1 MSDIN
6 DRYKKAAAL
15 RLMTAMSGGP
25 TQPAPT
31 APNYSAI
38 PLDPPQ
44 PARYPGFG
52 TGIANAL
59 ETFGFGKPSAGAA
72 QAPGGGQSVTVKAT
86 PPALPPFQGPGSS
99 SAYMPPMNT
108 PPAPKQSPSPFD
120 VPFTGLRNDGGTGL
134 PPYVQPGDVANAYM
148 PPMGAQ
154 RPTPTAAP
162 APMPAAPQ
170 GADAAFVPPPGWM
183 PPADYMRTMGDADLG
198 GYGGNPGMGKPIPAP
213 PQYTNLNP
221 TPSLEEIFRREYAAN
236 PGAFGKIG

>member
-15 RLMTAMSGGP
+15 RLQSAVAGV
-25 TQPAPT
+25 PAAQSAG

-59 ETFGFGKPSAGAA
+59 EVFGFGKPAAGAA
-72 QAPGGGQSVTVKAT
+72 QAPNARPPMPPGPMPYQITSFNGPHNLANTPWWTPEGEPLTNGDPSPLSTPHPPSL
-86 PPALPPFQGPGSS
+86 PPAINLGGMPAANPTAQDYEDAARRGPQMPV
-99 SAYMPPMNT
+99 SA
-108 PPAPKQSPSPFD
+108 PPA
-120 VPFTGLRNDGGTGL
+120 
-134 PPYVQPGDVANAYM
+134 
-148 PPMGAQ
+148 
-154 RPTPTAAP
+154 
-162 APMPAAPQ
+162 MPAAPQ

-198 GYGGNPGMGKPIPAP
+198 GYGGNPGMGRPVPAP